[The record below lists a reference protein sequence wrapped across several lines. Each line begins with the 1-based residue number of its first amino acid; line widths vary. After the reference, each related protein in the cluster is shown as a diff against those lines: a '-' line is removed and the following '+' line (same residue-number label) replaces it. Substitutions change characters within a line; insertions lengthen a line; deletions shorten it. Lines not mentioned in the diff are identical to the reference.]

1 MRPRSLIMSIMAAL
15 AMGTYPGAVISS
27 AHAADKTMPKPLVI
41 AIIESRCSNPDPN
54 PRLGSLSNP
63 VLEYDCSEKYE
74 DINGDEDSMD
84 YSLRLHPLFTED
96 FNEDGSQDLA
106 VEVES
111 MGPLGGSVFS
121 NSSVEY
127 LLLDKKKQIIG
138 SHEILLYAPFSEHI
152 VTYKVV
158 GKEINYS
165 AIPNF
170 RSHPE
175 AYDDNGEL
183 LEDSIEFS
191 VNWEDGKPISTYYR
205 DNCRLARVKDK
216 TLLDLD
222 NGGAR
227 HEGIDI
233 HDYTQVITESVQIN
247 GLNIEVTLS
256 GCDLSTVYYHI
267 APQDGQT
274 LPLFS
279 EVLATLIP
287 VAQHAQQLKALQTL
301 EQRSE
306 LKFGE
311 DLPLSKRWQA
321 FVDIDRKDKT
331 PNVRI
336 ILEQI
341 E

>member
-1 MRPRSLIMSIMAAL
+1 MRPRLLIFSAL
-15 AMGTYPGAVISS
+15 LIGAYPEALISQ

-54 PRLGSLSNP
+54 PRLGSLSKP

-74 DINGDEDSMD
+74 DVDGDEQSMD
-84 YSLRLHPLFTED
+84 YSLRLHPLFTAD
-96 FNEDGSQDLA
+96 FNQDGSQDLA

-127 LLLDKKKQIIG
+127 LLLDKKKQIVG

-152 VTYKVV
+152 VTYEVA
-158 GKEINYS
+158 GKQIHYS
-165 AIPNF
+165 AVPNF

-183 LEDSIEFS
+183 LEDTIEFT
-191 VNWEDGKPISTYYR
+191 VDWENGSPVSSYYL
-205 DNCRLARVKDK
+205 DNCQLARNKNK
-216 TLLDLD
+216 TLLNLD
-222 NGGAR
+222 NGGTR
-227 HEGIDI
+227 HEDIDI
-233 HDYTQVITESVQIN
+233 HDYTQVITELVQTH
-247 GLNIEVTLS
+247 GLNIEATLS
-256 GCDLSTVYYHI
+256 GCDLSTVYYDI

-274 LPLFS
+274 LPVFS

-287 VAQHAQQLKALQTL
+287 VAHHAQQLKALQAL

-311 DLPLSKRWQA
+311 DLRLSKRWQA
-321 FVDIDRKDKT
+321 LVHVERKDKPPT
-331 PNVRI
+331 IRI
-336 ILEQI
+336 ILEQN

>member
-1 MRPRSLIMSIMAAL
+1 MLISA
-15 AMGTYPGAVISS
+15 YPGALISS
-27 AHAADKTMPKPLVI
+27 AHAADQTMPKPLVI

-54 PRLGSLSNP
+54 PRLGSLSKP
-63 VLEYDCSEKYE
+63 ILEYDCSEKYE
-74 DINGDEDSMD
+74 DINGEEESMD
-84 YSLRLHPLFTED
+84 YSLRLHPLFTGD
-96 FNEDGSQDLA
+96 FNQDGSQDLA

-121 NSSVEY
+121 NSSLEY

-158 GKEINYS
+158 GKQINYS
-165 AIPNF
+165 AIPNY

-183 LEDSIEFS
+183 LEEPLEFT
-191 VNWEDGKPISTYYR
+191 VNWEKGSPISSHYR
-205 DNCRLARVKDK
+205 DNCQLARIKNK
-216 TLLDLD
+216 TLLNLD
-222 NGGAR
+222 NVGAR
-227 HEGIDI
+227 HEDIDI
-233 HDYTQVITESVQIN
+233 HDYTQIITESVQTS
-247 GLNIEVTLS
+247 GLNIEATLS
-256 GCDLSTVYYHI
+256 GCDLSTVYYEI
-267 APQDGQT
+267 TPQQGKN
-274 LPLFS
+274 LPVFS

-287 VAQHAQQLKALQTL
+287 LAQHNQQLKALQAL

-311 DLPLSKRWQA
+311 DLPLSKRWQG

-336 ILEQI
+336 ILEQT

>member
-1 MRPRSLIMSIMAAL
+1 MKPYSLILS
-15 AMGTYPGAVISS
+15 AMLISAYPGAFITS
-27 AHAADKTMPKPLVI
+27 AHAADKTMPKPIVI

-54 PRLGSLSNP
+54 PRLGSLSKP

-74 DINGDEDSMD
+74 DVDGDEQSMD
-84 YSLRLHPLFTED
+84 YSLRLHPLFTAD
-96 FNEDGSQDLA
+96 FNQDGSQDLA

-127 LLLDKKKQIIG
+127 LLLDKKKHIIG

-152 VTYKVV
+152 VTYDLV
-158 GKEINYS
+158 GKQIHYS
-165 AIPNF
+165 AVPNF

-183 LEDSIEFS
+183 LEDTIEFT
-191 VNWEDGKPISTYYR
+191 VNWANGSPISSYYR
-205 DNCRLARVKDK
+205 DNCQLARIKNK
-216 TLLDLD
+216 TLLNLN

-227 HEGIDI
+227 HEDIDI
-233 HDYTQVITESVQIN
+233 HDYTQVITESVQAS
-247 GLNIEVTLS
+247 GLNIEATLS
-256 GCDLSTVYYHI
+256 GCDLSTVYYEI
-267 APQDGQT
+267 TPQQGKT
-274 LPLFS
+274 LPVFS

-287 VAQHAQQLKALQTL
+287 LAQHSQQLKALQAL

-306 LKFGE
+306 LKFAE

-321 FVDIDRKDKT
+321 IVHVDRKEKT

-336 ILEQI
+336 ILEQT